1 MSLYQGYGFSF
12 GKSGQA
18 SRPKPVTFPCQA
30 RKKGP
35 ASGPLFKDVKEL
47 KSDSAGPTADLTQK
61 VGRQFDYWLLVVS
74 FDAVVRQFKYLL
86 HCSPREGL
94 DKNEEPVLS
103 A

>member
-1 MSLYQGYGFSF
+1 MVFLRQVG
-12 GKSGQA
+12 A
-18 SRPKPVTFPCQA
+18 SVTAQTGNFPLRDFPQSSQ
-30 RKKGP
+30 KKGP
-35 ASGPLFKDVKEL
+35 ASGPLFTDVKES

>member
-1 MSLYQGYGFSF
+1 
-12 GKSGQA
+12 
-18 SRPKPVTFPCQA
+18 VTFPCQA

>member
-1 MSLYQGYGFSF
+1 MVFLRQVGASVTAQTGDFPLRDFPPAKPEKRGPRAGPFSSTS
-12 GKSGQA
+12 KI
-18 SRPKPVTFPCQA
+18 
-30 RKKGP
+30 
-35 ASGPLFKDVKEL
+35 LD
-47 KSDSAGPTADLTQK
+47 SDSAGPTADLTQK